1 MTAMEENK
9 NLELYNRVRDVP
21 KEAVKPITAG
31 RLKGKSDI
39 NPMWRIKKLTEE
51 FGMCGFGWRYEILRM
66 WNEEGAN
73 GEIASFVHINLFV
86 RHDGEWSEAIQGI
99 GGSSFVSNEKTGKY
113 TSDECYKM
121 ALTDAISVA
130 CKSLGFAADIY
141 FSNDSTKYTENK
153 PENNSIKQDKKKPI
167 PSTMFNDTK
176 VMKWLYDNETYYR
189 NNNQRVSLSS
199 LLEQNY
205 AISKEDIQKILSNY
219 EQYKINFNLS

>member
-1 MTAMEENK
+1 MEENK

-21 KEAVKPITAG
+21 KEAIKPIMAG

-86 RHDGEWSEAIQGI
+86 RHDGEWSDAIQGI

-130 CKSLGFAADIY
+130 CKSLGFAAAIY

-153 PENNSIKQDKKKPI
+153 TENNSIKQDKKKPI

-176 VMKWLYDNETYYR
+176 VMKWLYDNATYYR

-205 AISKEDIQKILSNY
+205 AISKEDIQKIL
-219 EQYKINFNLS
+219 

>member
-1 MTAMEENK
+1 MEENK

-51 FGMCGFGWRYEILRM
+51 FGMCGFGWRYEIIRM

-86 RHDGEWSEAIQGI
+86 KHNGEWSEAIQGI

-130 CKSLGFAADIY
+130 CKSLGFAANIY

-153 PENNSIKQDKKKPI
+153 PENNSIKQDKKKPL

>member
-1 MTAMEENK
+1 M
-9 NLELYNRVRDVP
+9 ELYNRVRDVP
-21 KEAVKPITAG
+21 KEAIKPITAG

-189 NNNQRVSLSS
+189 NNNQRISLSS

>member
-1 MTAMEENK
+1 MEENK

-21 KEAVKPITAG
+21 KEAIKPITAG

>member
-1 MTAMEENK
+1 MEENK

-21 KEAVKPITAG
+21 KEAIKPITAG

-205 AISKEDIQKILSNY
+205 AISKEEIQKILSNY

>member
-1 MTAMEENK
+1 MEENK

-21 KEAVKPITAG
+21 KEAIKPIMAG

-153 PENNSIKQDKKKPI
+153 PENNFVKQDKKKPI

-189 NNNQRVSLSS
+189 NNNQRVSLNS